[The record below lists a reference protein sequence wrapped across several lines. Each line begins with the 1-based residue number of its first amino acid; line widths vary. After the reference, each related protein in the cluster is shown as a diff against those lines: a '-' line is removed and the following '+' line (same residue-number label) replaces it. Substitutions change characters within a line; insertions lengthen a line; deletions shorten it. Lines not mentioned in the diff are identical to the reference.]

1 MKYIQMIEHK
11 LSPRDCIVLEE
22 LLEGDKSP
30 TGLAKACESTT
41 ASITLITDKLLSRGL
56 ITRDQNPNDRRG
68 FIISITDKG
77 RGLISE

>member
-1 MKYIQMIEHK
+1 MIKNK

-30 TGLAKACESTT
+30 TELAKACESTT
-41 ASITLITDKLLSRGL
+41 AAITLITDKLLFRRL
-56 ITRDQNPNDRRG
+56 ITRKQNPKDRRS
-68 FIISITDKG
+68 FIISATDKG